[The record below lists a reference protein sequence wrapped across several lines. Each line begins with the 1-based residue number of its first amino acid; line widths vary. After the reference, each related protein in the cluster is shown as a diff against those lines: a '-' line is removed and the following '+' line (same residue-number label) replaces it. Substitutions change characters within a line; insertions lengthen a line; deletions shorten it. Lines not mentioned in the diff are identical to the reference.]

1 MSSFLSRYVCLC
13 VCTALTFGSLG
24 CVTRT
29 LTIKTDP
36 PGAQVFVD
44 DELIGESP
52 VDMEFVYYGTRKIVI
67 EKRDAD
73 GKLEYDRETVYA
85 KVSPPYYQVFPVD
98 LFSDV
103 AVPMDIKDNHVLSF
117 KLRKKEFVPLA
128 ETKERL
134 VKEADELRQ
143 KAFSTE
149 VR

>member
-1 MSSFLSRYVCLC
+1 MSSFLSRCTCLC
-13 VCTALTFGSLG
+13 VCTALAFGSLG

-52 VDMEFVYYGTRKIVI
+52 VDMEFTYYGTRKIVI

-85 KVSPPYYQVFPVD
+85 RVSPPYYQVFPVD
-98 LFSDV
+98 FISDV
-103 AVPMDIKDNHVLSF
+103 VIPMNIKDDRVLSF
-117 KLRKKEFVPLA
+117 RLRKKKFVPLA

-134 VKEADELRQ
+134 IKEAEELRQ